1 MLTNENIYIITGSM
15 NKAEIRQRDDKKAA
29 ADREHYLR
37 CLRAKLIMA
46 GKRINDVGNETG
58 FHPSYVTHV
67 LAGRRNNK
75 QIINY
80 IERLA

>member
-1 MLTNENIYIITGSM
+1 MT
-15 NKAEIRQRDDKKAA
+15 EIRQDGSEMTAT
-29 ADREHYLR
+29 DRRRYLR

-46 GKRINDVGNETG
+46 GKRINDVGNDTG
-58 FHPSYVTHV
+58 YHPSYVTHV

-75 QIINY
+75 RIVDY